1 MTTREQYAPGPAT
14 GARVEKTGDKW
25 TLVLVRE
32 LHHPPEKVWRA
43 LTDPDELRQWA
54 PYDSDK
60 NLGRAGTQV
69 TLTTVGAPSPHV
81 VQTTVKR
88 ADAPNELEFE
98 WGGGDLRWE
107 LRPHGSGTRLTLW
120 AKIDRRYVAMGAAGW
135 HICLDVLGH
144 LLAGDA
150 IGRMAGVD
158 VLQFEGWQR
167 LNAEY
172 GKQFGAV

>member
-43 LTDPDELRQWA
+43 ITDPDELRQWA
-54 PYDSDK
+54 PYDSDT

-88 ADAPNELEFE
+88 ADAPNVLEFE

-107 LRPHGSGTRLTLW
+107 LSPHGSGTRLTLW

-144 LLAGDA
+144 LLDGDP

-158 VLQFEGWQR
+158 VLKFEGWQR

>member
-32 LHHPPEKVWRA
+32 LPHPPEKVWRA
-43 LTDPDELRQWA
+43 LTDPDELRHWA

-60 NLGRAGTQV
+60 NLGQAGTQV

-81 VQTTVKR
+81 VDTTIKR
-88 ADAPNELEFE
+88 ADAPNVLEFE

-107 LRPHGSGTRLTLW
+107 LQPHGNGTRLTLW
-120 AKIDRRYVAMGAAGW
+120 AKIDRRYAAMGAAGW
-135 HICLDVLGH
+135 HICLDVLDH
-144 LLAGDA
+144 FLDGDP

-158 VLQFEGWQR
+158 VLKFDGWQR
-167 LNAEY
+167 LNVEY
-172 GKQFGAV
+172 GKQFGAA